1 MSDPLGLISGGL
13 RPVEPVRPIGG
24 TGRGEASGAG
34 FKEVLKANLEH
45 VNELQRDAQAA
56 IEDLAAGRRDDLET
70 VLISVQKSDEAFR
83 LLQAL
88 RNKMIEAYQEIQQMR
103 V

>member
-1 MSDPLGLISGGL
+1 MSDPLGLIPGGL
-13 RPVEPVRPIGG
+13 RPVEPVRPVVGA
-24 TGRGEASGAG
+24 GRGESSGAG
-34 FKEVLKANLEH
+34 FAEVLKANLEH

-56 IEDLAAGRRDDLET
+56 IEDLASGRRDDLET